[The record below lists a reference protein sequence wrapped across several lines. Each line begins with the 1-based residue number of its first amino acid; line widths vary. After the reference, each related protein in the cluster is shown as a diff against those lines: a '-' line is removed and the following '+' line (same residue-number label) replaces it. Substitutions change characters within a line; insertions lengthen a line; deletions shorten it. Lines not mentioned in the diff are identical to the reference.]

1 MGTAPVNSLVF
12 SKGSEFLFGGLGD
25 GLTKAWNLQ
34 K

>member
-12 SKGSEFLFGGLGD
+12 SKYSEFIFAGMAD
-25 GLTKAWNLQ
+25 GIVKAWNLQ